1 MSLFSALNVGMKG
14 LHAAQVAIDATGQN
28 ISNANTEGYS
38 RKRVELQADAVQD
51 DQYGQIG
58 IGVEVTSIVRVR
70 NAFLDRQT
78 WEQLG
83 DKGFYTEMD
92 KAMVRM
98 ENILKEP
105 SDDGLSAHLD
115 EFWSSWQDLAN
126 NPADLSAR
134 EAVKASAT
142 TMIDV
147 FQAAYKQIED
157 YGLSMNNPLSQKA
170 KQVNDLTGQIYAL
183 NERIA
188 GVEANPKE
196 NANDTRDQR
205 DKLIRDLS
213 LIVDVQTIEDQ
224 QGRAIITSGG
234 NLLVGPSD
242 ALQLE
247 TYGVDKVLSD
257 GTLSSELRVRFSDS
271 RRNFEPRAGE
281 LKGIMESRN
290 SILTAYLENLN
301 TMAGAIVT
309 QVNTL
314 HMAGYNLNKNT
325 GIYFFDPDKKKANEI
340 RLSDA
345 VTGNS
350 ANIAGAKGGTI
361 VNVDEFAATVPAAGA
376 PTLDLKSFNASY
388 KDLVQ
393 DSVRI
398 LRPNLAVVP
407 PVDEVLQE
415 GAGKDYV
422 VDYERGVVT
431 FLNYAKLTA
440 GENLKVKIQY
450 NSSGYPGNGN
460 GQNALEIA
468 QLRHKTTMGDDADGN
483 PTQSIGEYYS
493 AVIGR
498 LGIEKNQN
506 TSRLDTKT
514 FLVAQM
520 DAEQASLS
528 GVSLDEEMANMIK
541 FETSYQASAKYI
553 STINTMMDVL
563 MNI

>member
-1 MSLFSALNVGMKG
+1 MSLFSSLNVGMKG
-14 LHAAQVAIDATGQN
+14 LHAAQVSIDATGQN

-38 RKRVELQADAVQD
+38 RKRVEMQADAVQSD
-51 DQYGQIG
+51 LFGELG
-58 IGVEVTSIVRVR
+58 SGVEVTSIVRVR

-83 DKGFYTEMD
+83 DKGYYTEMD
-92 KAMVRM
+92 KGMVRM
-98 ENILKEP
+98 ENILREP
-105 SDDGLSAHLD
+105 SDDGLASHMD

-126 NPADLSAR
+126 NPSDLSAR

-147 FQAAYKQIED
+147 FRAAYKQIED
-157 YGLSMNNPLSQKA
+157 YGLTMNNPLAQKV
-170 KQVNDLTGQIYAL
+170 KLVNDLTGQIYEL

-188 GVEANPKE
+188 GVEANPTE

-205 DKLIRDLS
+205 DILVRKLAEL
-213 LIVDVQTIEDQ
+213 VDVQTIEDA

-242 ALQLE
+242 AMDLE
-247 TYGVDKVLSD
+247 TYGVDKLLSD

-271 RRNFEPRAGE
+271 RRTFEPRAGE
-281 LKGIMESRN
+281 LKGIMDSRN
-290 SILTAYLENLN
+290 TTLTSYLESLN

-309 QVNTL
+309 QVNNL
-314 HMAGYNLNKNT
+314 HVSGYNLNRNS
-325 GIYFFDPDKKKANEI
+325 GIHFFDPDKLKANEI

-345 VTGNS
+345 VSGSS

-361 VNVDEFAATVPAAGA
+361 VNVDEFATVVPGAGA
-376 PTLDLKSFNASY
+376 PTMDLKSFNASY

-393 DSVRI
+393 GSVRI
-398 LRPNLAVVP
+398 LRPDLSVAP

-422 VDYERGVVT
+422 VDYEAGVVT
-431 FLNYAKLTA
+431 FLNFSKLTA
-440 GENLKVKIQY
+440 GEGLKVKIQY
-450 NSSGYPGNGN
+450 NSTGYPGNGN

-468 QLRHKTTMGDDADGN
+468 QLRHRTTMGDDSDGN
-483 PTQSIGEYYS
+483 PTQSIGEFYS

-506 TSRLDTKT
+506 SSRLETKT

-541 FETSYQASAKYI
+541 FETSYQASAKFI

-563 MNI
+563 MSI